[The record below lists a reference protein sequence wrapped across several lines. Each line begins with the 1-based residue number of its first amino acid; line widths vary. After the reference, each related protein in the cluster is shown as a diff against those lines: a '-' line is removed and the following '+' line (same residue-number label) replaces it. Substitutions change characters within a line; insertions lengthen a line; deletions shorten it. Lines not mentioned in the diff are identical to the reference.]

1 MIEQLLAAGNF
12 QRQDRV
18 LELYCGAGN
27 FTLPLARRV
36 GEITAV
42 EGHRAAIASGEL
54 NAQRY
59 RMENIRWQCAD
70 VPQAVA
76 RLKRQRQTFSK
87 IVLDPPRTGAKG
99 VEADLAALSAEMI
112 LYVSC
117 NPATLARDLA
127 NLAKLGYKLQSVQ
140 PIDFFPHTFHVESL
154 AVLMR

>member
-1 MIEQLLAAGNF
+1 MIEQLLAAGDF
-12 QRQDRV
+12 HRQDRI

-27 FTLPLARRV
+27 FTLPLAQRV
-36 GEITAV
+36 GEVTAV
-42 EGHRAAIASGEL
+42 EGYRAAIASGEI

-59 RMENIRWQCAD
+59 RMENIRWHCAG

-76 RLKRQRQTFSK
+76 RLKRQRQSYNK

-99 VEADLAALSAEMI
+99 IEADLAALGAEMI

-127 NLAKLGYKLQSVQ
+127 NLAKQGYKLHSVQ
-140 PIDFFPHTFHVESL
+140 PMDFFPHTFHVESL
-154 AVLMR
+154 AVMMR